1 MERNEKMSA
10 AKSARKERRNA
21 KGSEKYYYASQ
32 WQLMGRKFRRHK
44 LAMASTVVLVLFYL
58 TAILGNFVAPQGTE
72 QYDGKYVNCA
82 PTPVHFFH
90 EGKFVGPFVYGLKK
104 ARDPVT
110 FMAVFTENREEIYRI
125 RFFAEGETGGE
136 YRWLGLIPSNV
147 HLFEAEE
154 GGKLFLFGTDN
165 MGRDLF
171 SRVVLGAQISLF
183 IPVAGMLMTLAL
195 GLLIGSLAGY
205 FGGWVDTVIQRLV
218 EVVRS
223 FPQVPLWMALSAAI
237 PKTLKPAQVFML
249 MTVILSLVSW
259 PDLSRVVRSKFISV
273 KKEDYIMAARISGAP
288 ADKLITRHMIP
299 SFISYIIVN
308 MTMSIPSLIIGETTL
323 SFLGLGLRSPA
334 TSWGVLLQET
344 NKLETIMF
352 YNWKLIPMIFVFLS
366 VLAFNFMGDGL
377 RDAADPYK

>member
-1 MERNEKMSA
+1 MAMEKIKKQTDTRTKQKKKND
-10 AKSARKERRNA
+10 
-21 KGSEKYYYASQ
+21 KYYYASQ
-32 WQLMGRKFRRHK
+32 WSLMMRKFRKHR
-44 LAMASTVVLVLFYL
+44 LAMVSTYLLLFFYIV
-58 TAILGNFVAPQGTE
+58 AIFGNFVAPQGTE
-72 QYDGKYVNCA
+72 QFDGRYVNCA
-82 PTPVHFFH
+82 PTPLHMFH
-90 EGKFVGPFVYGLKK
+90 EGKFIGPFVYGLK
-104 ARDPVT
+104 AERDPET
-110 FMAVFTENREEIYRI
+110 FMLKFEEDAEQVYRI
-125 RFFAEGETGGE
+125 RFFAQGDEGGE
-136 YRWLGLIPSNV
+136 YKFLGLFPSNL
-147 HLFEAEE
+147 HLFEAEGE
-154 GGKLFLFGTDN
+154 GRVFLFGTDN

-183 IPVAGMLMTLAL
+183 IPVVGMLLTLIL
-195 GLLIGSLAGY
+195 GLFMGSLAGY
-205 FGGWVDTVIQRLV
+205 FGGWIDTVIQRLV

-249 MTVILSLVSW
+249 MTLILSLISW

-288 ADKLITRHMIP
+288 VAKVITRHMIP
-299 SFISYIIVN
+299 SFTSYIIVN
-308 MTMSIPSLIIGETTL
+308 MTMSIPNLIIGETTL

-352 YNWKLIPMIFVFLS
+352 YGWKLIPMVFVFLT

>member
-1 MERNEKMSA
+1 MTK
-10 AKSARKERRNA
+10 KERRER
-21 KGSEKYYYASQ
+21 EKNDRYYYASQ
-32 WQLMGRKFRRHK
+32 WRLMAKKFRRHK
-44 LAMASTVVLVLFYL
+44 LAMTSAFVLLFFYL
-58 TAILGNFVAPQGTE
+58 VAIFGNFVAPQGTE
-72 QYDGKYVNCA
+72 QFDGRYVNCR

-90 EGKFVGPFVYGLKK
+90 EGEFIGPYVYGIKME
-104 ARDPVT
+104 RDPVT
-110 FMAVFTENREEIYRI
+110 YMGVFAEDTENVYRI
-125 RFFAEGETGGE
+125 RFFTQGDPGGE
-136 YRWLGLIPSNV
+136 YKWFGLFPSNL
-147 HLFEAEE
+147 HLFEAEGE
-154 GGKLFLFGTDN
+154 GRVFLFGTDS
-165 MGRDLF
+165 MGRDLL

-183 IPVAGMLMTLAL
+183 IPIVGMLLTLVL

-205 FGGWVDTVIQRLV
+205 FGGWVDTVIQRIV

-237 PKTLKPAQVFML
+237 PKTMKPAQVFML
-249 MTVILSLVSW
+249 MTLILSLISW

-288 ADKLITRHMIP
+288 ADKVITRHMIP

-308 MTMSIPSLIIGETTL
+308 MTMSIPNLIIGETTL

-352 YNWKLIPMIFVFLS
+352 YGWKLIPMLFVFLT
-366 VLAFNFMGDGL
+366 VLSFNFMGDGL

>member
-1 MERNEKMSA
+1 MTAIFQKNTKSA
-10 AKSARKERRNA
+10 ARSDKEKSD
-21 KGSEKYYYASQ
+21 KYYYASQ
-32 WQLMGRKFRRHK
+32 WALMGRKFRRHK
-44 LAMASTVVLVLFYL
+44 LAMASTIVLLIFYL
-58 TAILGNFVAPQGTE
+58 TAILGNFIAPQGTE
-72 QYDGKYVNCA
+72 QYDGRYVNCK
-82 PTPVHFFH
+82 PTPVHYFH
-90 EGKFVGPFVYGLKK
+90 EGKLIGPFVYGLKTE
-104 ARDPVT
+104 RDPVT
-110 FMAVFTENREEIYRI
+110 FMARHAEDKEKIYKI
-125 RFFAEGETGGE
+125 RFFTEGNPGGE
-136 YRWLGLIPSNV
+136 YKWFGLFPSNI

-154 GGKLFLFGTDN
+154 GGRIFLFGTDN

-171 SRVVLGAQISLF
+171 SRVILGAQISLF
-183 IPVAGMLMTLAL
+183 IPVAGMLMTVVL
-195 GLLIGSLAGY
+195 GLFIGSLAGY
-205 FGGWVDTVIQRLV
+205 FGGWIDTVIQRAI

-237 PKTLKPAQVFML
+237 PKTMKPAQVFML

-259 PDLSRVVRSKFISV
+259 PGLARVVRSKFISV

-288 ADKLITRHMIP
+288 ASKLITRHMIP
-299 SFISYIIVN
+299 SFLSYIIVD

-366 VLAFNFMGDGL
+366 VLAFNFTGDGL

>member
-1 MERNEKMSA
+1 MEKVKTAPAEARTKEQK
-10 AKSARKERRNA
+10 KSD
-21 KGSEKYYYASQ
+21 KYYYASQ
-32 WQLMGRKFRRHK
+32 WSLMMRKFRKHK
-44 LAMASTVVLVLFYL
+44 LAMASTIILLFFYIV
-58 TAILGNFVAPQGTE
+58 AIFGNFVAPQGTE
-72 QYDGKYVNCA
+72 QYDGKYVNCG
-82 PTPVHFFH
+82 PTPIHWFH
-90 EGKFVGPFVYGLKK
+90 DGKFIGPFVYGLKTE
-104 ARDPVT
+104 RDPET
-110 FMAVFTENREEIYRI
+110 YMLM
-125 RFFAEGETGGE
+125 FAEDPEAVYKIKFFQQGAEGGE
-136 YRWLGLIPSNV
+136 YKLFGLIPSNL
-147 HLFEAEE
+147 HLFEAE
-154 GGKLFLFGTDN
+154 GDGRVFLFGTDS

-183 IPVAGMLMTLAL
+183 IPVVGMLLTLVL
-195 GLLIGSLAGY
+195 GLFMGSLAGY

-249 MTVILSLVSW
+249 MTLILSLISW

-288 ADKLITRHMIP
+288 VNKVIIRHMIP
-299 SFISYIIVN
+299 SFTSYIIVN
-308 MTMSIPSLIIGETTL
+308 MTMSIPGLIIGETTL

-352 YNWKLIPMIFVFLS
+352 YGWKLIPMLFVFLT

>member
-1 MERNEKMSA
+1 MKQGFPAIRRKTA
-10 AKSARKERRNA
+10 A
-21 KGSEKYYYASQ
+21 
-32 WQLMGRKFRRHK
+32 LL
-44 LAMASTVVLVLFYL
+44 LAVSMLLTLVL
-58 TAILGNFVAPQGTE
+58 
-72 QYDGKYVNCA
+72 
-82 PTPVHFFH
+82 
-90 EGKFVGPFVYGLKK
+90 GL
-104 ARDPVT
+104 
-110 FMAVFTENREEIYRI
+110 FM
-125 RFFAEGETGGE
+125 
-136 YRWLGLIPSNV
+136 
-147 HLFEAEE
+147 
-154 GGKLFLFGTDN
+154 
-165 MGRDLF
+165 
-171 SRVVLGAQISLF
+171 
-183 IPVAGMLMTLAL
+183 
-195 GLLIGSLAGY
+195 GSLAGY

-249 MTVILSLVSW
+249 MTLILSLISW

-288 ADKLITRHMIP
+288 ADKIITRHMIP
-299 SFISYIIVN
+299 SFTSYIIVN
-308 MTMSIPSLIIGETTL
+308 MTMAIPNLIIGETTL

-352 YNWKLIPMIFVFLS
+352 YNWKLIPMLFVFLT

>member
-1 MERNEKMSA
+1 MSDKSLKNNKTTARSEEQKSER
-10 AKSARKERRNA
+10 
-21 KGSEKYYYASQ
+21 YYYASQ
-32 WQLMGRKFRRHK
+32 WALMARKFRRHK
-44 LAMASTVVLVLFYL
+44 LAMGSTFVLLLFYI
-58 TAILGNFVAPQGTE
+58 TAIFGNFIAPQGTE
-72 QYDGKYVNCA
+72 QYDGKFVNCK
-82 PTPVHFFH
+82 PTPVHWFH
-90 EGKFVGPFVYGLKK
+90 EGKLVGPFVYGMKTE
-104 ARDPVT
+104 RDPVT
-110 FMAVFTENREEIYRI
+110 FMAQHVEDKEKICRIKFFTQ
-125 RFFAEGETGGE
+125 GDPGGE
-136 YRWLGLIPSNV
+136 YKWFGLFPSNL

-154 GGKLFLFGTDN
+154 GGKIFLFGTDN

-171 SRVVLGAQISLF
+171 SRVILGSQISLF
-183 IPVAGMLMTLAL
+183 IPMVGMLLTVVL
-195 GLLIGSLAGY
+195 GLAIGSLAGY
-205 FGGWVDTVIQRLV
+205 FGGWIDTVIQRLI

-237 PKTLKPAQVFML
+237 PKTMKPAQVFML
-249 MTVILSLVSW
+249 MTIILSLVSW
-259 PDLSRVVRSKFISV
+259 PGLARVVRSKFISV
-273 KKEDYIMAARISGAP
+273 KKEDFIMAARISGAP
-288 ADKLITRHMIP
+288 ASKLITRHMIP
-299 SFISYIIVN
+299 SFLSYIIVN

>member
-1 MERNEKMSA
+1 MNKI
-10 AKSARKERRNA
+10 RKNA
-21 KGSEKYYYASQ
+21 KAPARAVQEKKSDKYYYASQ
-32 WQLMGRKFRRHK
+32 WRLMGRKFRRHK
-44 LAMASTVVLVLFYL
+44 LAMASAYVLIFFYL
-58 TAILGNFVAPQGTE
+58 VAILGNFIAPQGTE
-72 QYDGKYVNCA
+72 QYNGKYVNCP
-82 PTPVHFFH
+82 PTPVHLFH
-90 EGKFVGPFVYGLKK
+90 EGKLVGPFVYGLKTE
-104 ARDPVT
+104 RDPVT
-110 FMAVFTENREEIYRI
+110 YMAHFAENREKVCRI
-125 RFFAEGETGGE
+125 QFFAEGDPGSE
-136 YRWLGLIPSNV
+136 YKWFGLIPSNT

-154 GGKLFLFGTDN
+154 GGQVFLFGTDN

-171 SRVVLGAQISLF
+171 SRVILGAQISLF
-183 IPVAGMLMTLAL
+183 IPVVGMLMTLVL

-205 FGGWVDTVIQRLV
+205 FGGWVDMVIQRII

-237 PKTLKPAQVFML
+237 PKTMKPAQVFML

-259 PDLSRVVRSKFISV
+259 PGLARVVRSKFISV
-273 KKEDYIMAARISGAP
+273 KKEDFIMAARISGAP
-288 ADKLITRHMIP
+288 ANKLITRHMIP
-299 SFISYIIVN
+299 SFLSYIIVN

>member
-1 MERNEKMSA
+1 MAKASA
-10 AKSARKERRNA
+10 KAAPAAENKSDR
-21 KGSEKYYYASQ
+21 YYYASQ
-32 WQLMGRKFRRHK
+32 WSLMMRKFRRHK
-44 LAMASTVVLVLFYL
+44 LARFSTYILILFYL
-58 TAILGNFVAPQGTE
+58 VAIFGNFIAPQGTE
-72 QYDGKYVNCA
+72 QFDGKYVNCG
-82 PTPVHFFH
+82 PTKVHWFH
-90 EGKFVGPFVYGLKK
+90 EGKFVGPFVYGLKA
-104 ARDPVT
+104 ARDPDT
-110 FMAVFTENREEIYRI
+110 LMRVFEENTEEIYKI
-125 RFFAEGETGGE
+125 RFFTQGDEGGQ
-136 YRWLGLIPSNV
+136 YKWFGLFESNI

-154 GGKLFLFGTDN
+154 GGKVFLFGTDN

-183 IPVAGMLMTLAL
+183 IPIVGMILTLIL
-195 GLLIGSLAGY
+195 GLFMGSLAGY
-205 FGGWVDTVIQRLV
+205 FGGWVDVVIQRAI

-237 PKTLKPAQVFML
+237 PKTMKPAQVFML
-249 MTVILSLVSW
+249 MTIILSLISW
-259 PDLSRVVRSKFISV
+259 PDLARVVRSKFISV

-288 ADKLITRHMIP
+288 GNKVVTRHMIP
-299 SFISYIIVN
+299 SFTSYIIVN
-308 MTMSIPSLIIGETTL
+308 MTQSIPGLIMGETTL

-352 YNWKLIPMIFVFLS
+352 YGWKLIPMIFVFLT

>member
-1 MERNEKMSA
+1 MEKVRTNKKDTRTKQEK
-10 AKSARKERRNA
+10 KND
-21 KGSEKYYYASQ
+21 KYYYASQ
-32 WQLMGRKFRRHK
+32 WSLIGRKFKKHK
-44 LAMASTVVLVLFYL
+44 LAMVSTYILLFFYIV
-58 TAILGNFVAPQGTE
+58 TIFGNFVAPQGTE
-72 QYDGKYVNCA
+72 QYDGRYVNCA
-82 PTPVHFFH
+82 PTKVHMFH
-90 EGKFVGPFVYGLKK
+90 EGKFVGPFVYGLKMERNPETYMLMF
-104 ARDPVT
+104 A
-110 FMAVFTENREEIYRI
+110 ENEEEIYRI
-125 RFFAEGETGGE
+125 RFFAQGEEGSE
-136 YRWLGLIPSNV
+136 YKILGLIPCNL
-147 HLFEAEE
+147 HLFVPEE

-171 SRVVLGAQISLF
+171 SRVIHGAKISLF
-183 IPVAGMLMTLAL
+183 IPIVGMLLTLIL
-195 GLLIGSLAGY
+195 GLFMGSLAGY
-205 FGGWVDTVIQRLV
+205 FGGWIDTVIQRLV

-249 MTVILSLVSW
+249 MTLILSLISW

-273 KKEDYIMAARISGAP
+273 KKEDYIMAAQISGASV
-288 ADKLITRHMIP
+288 ASVIIRHMIP

-308 MTMSIPSLIIGETTL
+308 MTMAIPNLIIGETTL

-352 YNWKLIPMIFVFLS
+352 YGWKLIPMLFVFLT

>member
-1 MERNEKMSA
+1 MSA
-10 AKSARKERRNA
+10 VEKVKTAPAEARTKEQKKSD
-21 KGSEKYYYASQ
+21 KYYYASQ
-32 WQLMGRKFRRHK
+32 WSLMMRKFRKHK
-44 LAMASTVVLVLFYL
+44 LAMASTIILLFFYIV
-58 TAILGNFVAPQGTE
+58 AIFGNFVAPQGTE
-72 QYDGKYVNCA
+72 QYDGKYVNCG
-82 PTPVHFFH
+82 PTPVHWFH
-90 EGKFVGPFVYGLKK
+90 EGKFKGPFVYGLKTE
-104 ARDPVT
+104 RDPET
-110 FMAVFTENREEIYRI
+110 YMLM
-125 RFFAEGETGGE
+125 FAEDTEAVYKIKFFTQGAEGGE
-136 YRWLGLIPSNV
+136 YKLLGLIPSNL
-147 HLFEAEE
+147 HLFEAE
-154 GGKLFLFGTDN
+154 GDGRVFLFGTDS
-165 MGRDLF
+165 MGRDLL

-183 IPVAGMLMTLAL
+183 IPVVGMLLTLVL
-195 GLLIGSLAGY
+195 GLFMGSLAGY
-205 FGGWVDTVIQRLV
+205 FGGWIDTVIQRLV

-249 MTVILSLVSW
+249 MTLILSLISW

-288 ADKLITRHMIP
+288 VNKVIIRHMIP
-299 SFISYIIVN
+299 SFTSYIIVN
-308 MTMSIPSLIIGETTL
+308 MTMSIPGLIIGETTL

-352 YNWKLIPMIFVFLS
+352 YGWKLIPMLFVFLT

>member
-1 MERNEKMSA
+1 MENVKTAPAEMRT
-10 AKSARKERRNA
+10 KEQ
-21 KGSEKYYYASQ
+21 KKQDKYYYASQ
-32 WQLMGRKFRRHK
+32 WSLMMRKFRKHK
-44 LAMASTVVLVLFYL
+44 LAMASTILLLIFYII
-58 TAILGNFVAPQGTE
+58 AIFGNFVAPQGTE
-72 QYDGKYVNCA
+72 QYDGGYVNCG
-82 PTPVHFFH
+82 PTPVHWFH
-90 EGKFVGPFVYGLKK
+90 DGKLIGPFVYGLKTE
-104 ARDPVT
+104 RDPET
-110 FMAVFTENREEIYRI
+110 YMLMFTEDTEQVYRI
-125 RFFAEGETGGE
+125 RFFTQGDKGGE
-136 YRWLGLIPSNV
+136 YKLFGLIPSNL

-154 GGKLFLFGTDN
+154 GGKVFLFGTDS

-183 IPVAGMLMTLAL
+183 IPIVGMLLTLVL
-195 GLLIGSLAGY
+195 GLFMGSLAGY

-249 MTVILSLVSW
+249 MTLILSLISW

-288 ADKLITRHMIP
+288 VDKVITRHMIP
-299 SFISYIIVN
+299 SFTSYIIVN
-308 MTMSIPSLIIGETTL
+308 MTMAIPGLIIGETTL

-344 NKLETIMF
+344 NKLETVMF
-352 YNWKLIPMIFVFLS
+352 YGWKLIPMLFVFLT

>member
-1 MERNEKMSA
+1 MK
-10 AKSARKERRNA
+10 RKEKQGAAQAARSEKA
-21 KGSEKYYYASQ
+21 SEKYYYASQ
-32 WQLMGRKFRRHK
+32 WRLMGRKFSRHK
-44 LAMASTVVLVLFYL
+44 LAMASTIVLAIFYL
-58 TAILGNFVAPQGTE
+58 TAIFGNFIAPQGTE

-82 PTPVHFFH
+82 PTAVHYFH
-90 EGKFVGPFVYGLKK
+90 EGKLIGPFVYGLKK
-104 ARDPVT
+104 VRDPVT
-110 FMAVFTENREEIYRI
+110 FMASFGEDRDQIYRI
-125 RFFAEGETGGE
+125 RFFAQGEEGGE
-136 YRWLGLIPSNV
+136 YKWFGLFPSNL
-147 HLFEAEE
+147 HLFEAEP
-154 GGKLFLFGTDN
+154 GGKVFLFGTDN

-171 SRVVLGAQISLF
+171 SRVILGAQISMF
-183 IPVAGMLMTLAL
+183 IPVVGMLMTLAL

-288 ADKLITRHMIP
+288 ASKLITRHMIP